1 MSYNCKHFFS
11 PSPSKCL
18 GVGNYLDTHDLSKER
33 FTHTATKGAPSL
45 SMHLEKLSLITSSTL
60 DLVVVLTYQRCGQN
74 NYCSELL
81 SGLHK
86 SPIPS
91 CSVQC
96 DIDHHRIKLNTGST
110 HLIVSELY
118 YFVCSFSFP
127 FKSLIQLQV
136 FYLLSFGF
144 LIRNLAS
151 NYSTDERDVDHFC
164 CSEVHSRSC

>member
-1 MSYNCKHFFS
+1 MSYNCKHFLVHHRANVWELEIIWIHVIS
-11 PSPSKCL
+11 AKKDSHILQP
-18 GVGNYLDTHDLSKER
+18 KELL
-33 FTHTATKGAPSL
+33 SL
-45 SMHLEKLSLITSSTL
+45 SMQLEKLSLITSSTL

-74 NYCSELL
+74 TYYSEIL

-127 FKSLIQLQV
+127 FKSQIQLQV

-144 LIRNLAS
+144 LIRNSAS
-151 NYSTDERDVDHFC
+151 NYSTDERDVDNFC
-164 CSEVHSRSC
+164 YSEVHSRSC